1 MYEKRKKAAKAMLK
15 KSKKKDTFKPHLMY
29 DKKGKAFKADTIED
43 HNRMSKMGYTHKKDM
58 K

>member
-29 DKKGKAFKADTIED
+29 DKKGKAHKANTHAD
-43 HNRMSKMGYTHKKDM
+43 HMRMSKMGYKHKEEM